1 MKNIAASIRTKLM
14 QVAKQENKTFQ
25 NILMRYFQER
35 FLYRLSQ
42 SSVSGNFCL
51 KGGALFYAW
60 EGLSARPTKDIDLL
74 GQNTSNSHENLLQIF
89 KTISTYEFATDGV
102 LFDEKSLFT
111 SEIVKEGNYQ
121 GVRVTLLAYLENIK
135 EKIQVDIGFGDAVVP
150 NPEFMTFPTLLDLD
164 APIILAYSPESVVAE
179 KFHAMLDLGELNS
192 RMKDFHDVH
201 FLLQSK
207 RLRPELLE
215 DAILTTLRRRNF
227 DINTSISLFLPD
239 FGSNLKRQAMY
250 LAFLKKANL
259 PTVDTFE
266 EVWAVIVSELK
277 PIFEKM

>member
-1 MKNIAASIRTKLM
+1 MKNIAASIRAKLM
-14 QVAKQENKTFQ
+14 QIAKQENKSFQ
-25 NILMRYFQER
+25 NIILRYFQER

-42 SSVSGNFCL
+42 SSSSSNFCL

-74 GQNTSNSHENLLQIF
+74 GRNTSNSHENLLQIF
-89 KTISTYEFATDGV
+89 NTIANIEFEADGV
-102 LFDEKSLFT
+102 RFDEKSLIT

-121 GVRVTLLAYLENIK
+121 GVRVTLIAYLENIK
-135 EKIQVDIGFGDAVVP
+135 EKVQVDIGFGDAVIP

-201 FLLQSK
+201 FLIKSGK
-207 RLRPELLE
+207 LRTEFLE
-215 DAILTTLRRRNF
+215 ESILTTLRQRNF
-227 DINTSISLFLPD
+227 KSKTNISLFLPD
-239 FGSNLKRQAMY
+239 FASNLKRQSMY
-250 LAFLKKANL
+250 LSFLEKANL
-259 PTVDTFE
+259 STTDTFE
-266 EVWAVIVSELK
+266 DVCNLIVRELK
-277 PIFEKM
+277 PIFRKM